1 MCTIQICRLWDYI
14 PSLGQCLTCIQIW
27 PLRHHPSLPFSAKSK
42 GELRLPPSWDLF
54 HNGSSQGNTY
64 TWPTAAVLLDFS
76 VTWFEEDI
84 KHSRQWAKLRVV
96 RTMVTQESMPLYTN
110 TDRWTVWR
118 VWPCGCHN
126 ISEKLD
132 YLVTAPVGS
141 WPMEGHTGCVH
152 TTQCC
157 HQGKTHLCIF
167 SNYTT
172 REPQSR
178 HLSQGRSC
186 SPRRLKDFLGYGTVA
201 SLKTNETL
209 RPQNHLEDS
218 QEVPPLHQIHWQAG
232 IWQGL
237 PHCSLWWQ
245 PLRHIPGHIR
255 LATSPV
261 TRG

>member
-1 MCTIQICRLWDYI
+1 MCTIQICCLWNYI
-14 PSLGQCLTCIQIW
+14 PSLGQCLSCIIL

-42 GELRLPPSWDLF
+42 REIGLLPSWDMLQ
-54 HNGSSQGNTY
+54 NGSGQGNTC

-96 RTMVTQESMPLYTN
+96 RTMVTQESMPFYTN

-141 WPMEGHTGCVH
+141 WPMEGHMGCAH

-172 REPQSR
+172 WEPQSR

-186 SPRRLKDFLGYGTVA
+186 SPGRLKDFPGYGTVA
-201 SLKTNETL
+201 SLKTDRHWGPKTTWEIAK
-209 RPQNHLEDS
+209 RFHLYIKYTDG
-218 QEVPPLHQIHWQAG
+218 QAFDRDCPTVACG
-232 IWQGL
+232 DNPWDIFL
-237 PHCSLWWQ
+237 V
-245 PLRHIPGHIR
+245 
-255 LATSPV
+255 TSD
-261 TRG
+261 